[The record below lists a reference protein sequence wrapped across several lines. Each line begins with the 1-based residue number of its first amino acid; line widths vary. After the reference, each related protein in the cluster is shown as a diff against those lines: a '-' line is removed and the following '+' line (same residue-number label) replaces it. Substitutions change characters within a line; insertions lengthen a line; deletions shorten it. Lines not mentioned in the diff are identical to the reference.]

1 MSHPLLHLI
10 ATRPQLL
17 LEHLEAYV
25 ELAGAETGEA
35 ASTLKRSALMGALGL
50 GCLGIGL
57 VLAGVALLLSAVV
70 PVDQMP
76 APWALWAVPLPP
88 IVLAIGCLL
97 AARKPPG
104 SEAFEQLRRQIKSDV
119 AMFRQE
125 SA

>member
-25 ELAGAETGEA
+25 ELAGAEAGEA
-35 ASTLKRSALMGALGL
+35 ASNLKRGALFGALGL
-50 GCLGIGL
+50 GCLVIGVSL
-57 VLAGVALLLSAVV
+57 GGVALLLCAVV
-70 PVDQMP
+70 PLNQMP

-97 AARKPPG
+97 AARKPHG
-104 SEAFEQLRRQIKSDV
+104 SAAFEHLRHQIKSDV
-119 AMFRQE
+119 AMFRQD
-125 SA
+125 AA